1 MMLGALGVIAITM
14 LAALISAVV
23 QYIYKKNIK
32 EFKMSLGG
40 LITILKSRII
50 LFGMGLNVVAL
61 VVYLYALSNA
71 PIISFVYPVFSST
84 FVFVFLIS
92 RYLLKEKVT
101 LHRVLGILLVMIGI
115 GIISFTFP

>member
-1 MMLGALGVIAITM
+1 MLGALEVIAITM

-23 QYIYKKNIK
+23 QYIYKKNIRD
-32 EFKMSLGG
+32 FRMSLGG
-40 LITILKSRII
+40 LVTILENRAV

-61 VVYLYALSNA
+61 VVYLYALSSA

-92 RYLLKEKVT
+92 RYALKEKVT
-101 LHRVLGILLVMIGI
+101 LHRVLGILLVIIGI
-115 GIISFTFP
+115 GLISITFP